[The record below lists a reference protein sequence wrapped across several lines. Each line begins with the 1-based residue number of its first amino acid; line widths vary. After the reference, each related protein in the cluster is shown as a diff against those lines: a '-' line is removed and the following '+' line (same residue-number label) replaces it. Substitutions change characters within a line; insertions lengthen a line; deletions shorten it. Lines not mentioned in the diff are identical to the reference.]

1 MHLQLSN
8 QFVQRLLL
16 YIFGIDAKLWG
27 TNFVSGLKFIRYLSG
42 RGGKKNNNVD
52 VQFLACLNKNRKSD
66 LMSEIFETKYLF

>member
-1 MHLQLSN
+1 MG
-8 QFVQRLLL
+8 
-16 YIFGIDAKLWG
+16 Y

-42 RGGKKNNNVD
+42 RGEKKNNSVD